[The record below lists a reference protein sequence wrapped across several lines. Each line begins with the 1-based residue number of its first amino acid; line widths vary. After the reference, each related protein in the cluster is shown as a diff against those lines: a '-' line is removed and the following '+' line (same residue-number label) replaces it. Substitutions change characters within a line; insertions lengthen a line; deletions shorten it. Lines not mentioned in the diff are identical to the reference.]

1 MKIRRH
7 KKGETDDERAAL
19 LLVGAREMRHRVE
32 DLDPRVLVDID
43 GAHVVGTES
52 KSKYSTT
59 DVEKREKDV
68 HCGQRSMDSRAPDL
82 DGHERVEDA
91 DGGFKGDEVAILVGE
106 DAELSRLDTKADSS
120 RDVLLGRLEPCVPL
134 SCQYVKIELN
144 LDRERVATYL
154 RGTASARR
162 RRSCRSP

>member
-1 MKIRRH
+1 M
-7 KKGETDDERAAL
+7 AL
-19 LLVGAREMRHRVE
+19 TSSALE
-32 DLDPRVLVDID
+32 
-43 GAHVVGTES
+43 
-52 KSKYSTT
+52 KSKYST

-68 HCGQRSMDSRAPDL
+68 HCGQRSMDSRAADL

-91 DGGFKGDEVAILVGE
+91 NGGLEGDEVAILIGKN
-106 DAELSRLDTKADSS
+106 AKLSRLDTEADSS
-120 RDVLLGRLEPCVPL
+120 RDVLLGWLEPCVPL
-134 SCQYVKIELN
+134 SCQYVRLERD